1 MFNIRGMG
9 LQLNYQLYNTYDY
22 IIIYDTYIH
31 IWVLSENSIV
41 TPLINHHLLPF
52 YIGIVGVYQ
61 LHPGTAPYF
70 QTPSIH
76 SRGTCSSRCCK
87 SLALSK
93 RACPRHRAPT
103 VDGGIFQKKRCG
115 KVCNQDGKSMIC
127 PLCFSGSQLLG
138 IFGWNSI
145 PRKKANPLETSRTV
159 LLFAWMRV
167 EHTAIKHLLCLPIMF
182 VTSCLIWLYWVYHRL
197 LNLMILY
204 IHTHMIPIIY
214 WPLTSYLNSKQMK
227 KQTCHSWLDIR
238 SINVGSPIP

>member
-1 MFNIRGMG
+1 MFNISGMG

-103 VDGGIFQKKRCG
+103 VDGGIFQKKDVEKCATRMGNPWFVPCVSRVLNFWASLG
-115 KVCNQDGKSMIC
+115 GILYQEKRQIHLKRLELCCCLLEWELNTLLSNIC
-127 PLCFSGSQLLG
+127 CVFQ
-138 IFGWNSI
+138 
-145 PRKKANPLETSRTV
+145 
-159 LLFAWMRV
+159 
-167 EHTAIKHLLCLPIMF
+167 
-182 VTSCLIWLYWVYHRL
+182 SCL
-197 LNLMILY
+197 
-204 IHTHMIPIIY
+204 
-214 WPLTSYLNSKQMK
+214 
-227 KQTCHSWLDIR
+227 
-238 SINVGSPIP
+238 SPAV